1 MNTVNALTPA
11 QINMVSD
18 LLQRRH
24 KAIYHDIFKCGL
36 QMSLRIS
43 DLLSIKFDSVD
54 MDDRALTIIESKTG
68 KTKHIRL
75 NHTAMDI
82 IRRRRTDNPLHKY
95 LFQVE
100 SNRSKGKPIS
110 RVTVSQV
117 FQDVAVT
124 LGLAFNTHSLRK
136 SRGMAMYNDGV
147 SIERIALVLNHSNTS
162 ATLRYLGI
170 TRESTLQTFDDY
182 EL

>member
-1 MNTVNALTPA
+1 
-11 QINMVSD
+11 
-18 LLQRRH
+18 
-24 KAIYHDIFKCGL
+24 
-36 QMSLRIS
+36 MSLRIS
-43 DLLSIKFDSVD
+43 DLLSIKFGSID
-54 MDDRALTIIESKTG
+54 MNDRALTLIEPKTG

-82 IRRRRTDNPLHKY
+82 IRRRRADNPAHVY

-100 SNRSKGKPIS
+100 SNKSKGRPIS
-110 RVTVSQV
+110 RVTVSQI
-117 FQDVAVT
+117 FQDVAAT
-124 LGLAFNTHSLRK
+124 LGLAFNMHSLRK

-147 SIERIALVLNHSNTS
+147 SIEKIALVLNHSNTS